1 MVFGGGKGELMV
13 VIGCGMNSL
22 DSAKL
27 ASNVT

>member
-1 MVFGGGKGELMV
+1 MAFGGRKNELAA
-13 VIGCGMNSL
+13 VIGSGMNSL